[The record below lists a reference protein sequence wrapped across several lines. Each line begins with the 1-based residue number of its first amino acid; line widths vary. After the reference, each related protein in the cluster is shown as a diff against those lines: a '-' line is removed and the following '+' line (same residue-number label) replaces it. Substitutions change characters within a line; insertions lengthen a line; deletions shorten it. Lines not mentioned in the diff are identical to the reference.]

1 MLCYSL
7 QPLPQH
13 IQTAPGSLDR
23 AEAEVEESSKLHV
36 LLAVSTLTISGIAHA
51 GD

>member
-23 AEAEVEESSKLHV
+23 AEVEESSKLHV